1 VINEAEA
8 LIERT
13 EDRHWYAE
21 PHRLRA
27 VFLAAIG
34 ADEAQIEASFR
45 AAIRIAREQKSISL
59 EKRAEATYADYGR
72 QKATASR
79 ERGFRLSLC

>member
-1 VINEAEA
+1 LIERLDSLYSIITARWQSASEALEVINEAEA

-13 EDRHWYAE
+13 EDRHWYTE

-34 ADEAQIEASFR
+34 ADKAQIEVSSMHTK
-45 AAIRIAREQKSISL
+45 AAGSS
-59 EKRAEATYADYGR
+59 ATVEN
-72 QKATASR
+72 S
-79 ERGFRLSLC
+79 C